1 MTGRTAFV
9 TGATGFIG
17 RNLVD
22 VLLAERWRVVAF
34 CRPGARAAEL
44 SGLPVEVVTGDLT
57 DPEGVGRALPA
68 GVDCV
73 FHVAASTSTWR
84 LADAEQERVNV
95 GGTRAVVEAA
105 LRRRARRVVHTS
117 SIAAWGFPAG
127 VISDDTP
134 QEGASSRIGYFRT
147 KALAEGE
154 VRRGVARGLDAVI
167 VSPAHV
173 VGRYDRGNWARLI
186 TMVHQRRLPGVPPG
200 AGSFGHGREVARTL
214 LAAYERGRT
223 GANYVLGGADAT
235 LLEFVRVI
243 GEVTGRPV
251 PRRVTPAPVLRAFGR
266 ASLWWSYLTR
276 REPEVTPEAVAIA
289 TADLR
294 VDSTRAERDLGFRRV
309 PLRTAVE
316 DAWRWLR
323 ETGLLE
329 RR

>member
-1 MTGRTAFV
+1 MAERTAFV
-9 TGATGFIG
+9 TGATGFVG
-17 RNLVD
+17 RNLLD
-22 VLLAERWRVVAF
+22 VLIADRWRIVAF

-57 DPEGVGRALPA
+57 DPESVGRALPA

-84 LADAEQERVNV
+84 LAAAEQERVNV

-105 LRRRARRVVHTS
+105 LLRRARRVVHTS

-186 TMVHQRRLPGVPPG
+186 MMVHQRRLPGVPSG
-200 AGSFGHGREVARTL
+200 AGSFGHGREVARAL
-214 LAAYERGRT
+214 LAACDRGRT

-251 PRRVTPAPVLRAFGR
+251 PRRATPAPVLRAFGR

-276 REPEVTPEAVAIA
+276 REPDVTPEAVAIA
-289 TADLR
+289 VADLR

-316 DAWRWLR
+316 DAWHWLR